1 MYIVVYRDTATR
13 VPRLTFSLTHHPPPI
28 FKQVITTHKIS
39 YIDNMKTILDGFIY
53 GYINMREREMQIDQ
67 NYERSTAS
75 GLF

>member
-1 MYIVVYRDTATR
+1 MYIVVYIQPHVFRDSRFHT
-13 VPRLTFSLTHHPPPI
+13 LTTPPPI
-28 FKQVITTHKIS
+28 FKQVITTHEIS